1 MKTPSKSMA
10 DRPTTSSRIASNP
23 ASTVIPSPLQRARN
37 LLLPESRQE
46 ADSPEK
52 AAPRFTENVLR
63 ERNDRAICFS
73 PSAEEALSR
82 AGFSRRSFVKGAGA
96 LIVSFS
102 MGGAWRALEAQQ
114 TRVGAFGEP
123 AAPDSPPADQVDSW
137 IAIASDSSV
146 TAYTGKEELGQ
157 GMSTAQMQLVAEE
170 LCVPFHR
177 VNLIVAD
184 TAFTPDQGV
193 TSGSQSHPANF
204 NRSNLAQA
212 CASAREALLQLGSK
226 KLNIPAGELIAVDGT
241 IRSKTDPSKK
251 VAYGELVAGKKFAIS
266 VDPAAKRKPAS
277 EWTVLGEP
285 MPRPDMPAMVTGEFE
300 FVHNV
305 RVPGMLHGM
314 VVRPAAVGAHVIN
327 VDETSVAGM
336 PGLVKVVVKKDFV
349 GVVAEKPW
357 QAIRIASA
365 LKVEWSPA
373 PELPK
378 FESFYDHLRN
388 QKPTRDTLLVNSKDV
403 DQKLAEAATVVKAT
417 YYHPYQMHGSM
428 GSSCAV
434 ADVQGEKI
442 TVWSPTQG
450 VWHQRATLGMLLGLK
465 PENVR
470 VIFRRGSGC
479 YGINGADTVTYDAA
493 LLSQAVGKPVRVQL
507 TRKDEMAWENYGF
520 AFVIDE
526 RAGLDSQGN
535 IIAWDHEAWSPVLGN
550 RPVYKYPGNVITGF
564 LAGFQ
569 PEEFRPRSPAP
580 EPTSFSNNSNAIPSY
595 VVGHVGGADHGAG
608 TVKSER
614 ALLHN
619 VVSPFWTGPLRSP
632 QRLQNTFAH
641 ESFMDEL
648 AARAKAD
655 PVEFRLRHLSE
666 PRMRAVVQ
674 AAAKAANWDAR
685 PSPKLHDVKT
695 AAAVVRGRG
704 ISCVAYEGDN
714 GYSAMVAEVEVEIAT
729 GKIAVKRMVIANDSG
744 PISNPDGLR
753 NQCEGG
759 ALQGLSR
766 CLGEEVTWD
775 NHNVTS
781 IDWKTYRTLPL
792 GFDVPKVEVVLLNR
806 PDESATGAGET
817 AITIVA
823 GAIANAIFDATGARV
838 RQVPFRPERI
848 KAALAG

>member
-1 MKTPSKSMA
+1 MKNPSLPVTETPMSQGAA
-10 DRPTTSSRIASNP
+10 D
-23 ASTVIPSPLQRARN
+23 
-37 LLLPESRQE
+37 
-46 ADSPEK
+46 
-52 AAPRFTENVLR
+52 
-63 ERNDRAICFS
+63 
-73 PSAEEALSR
+73 ALAR
-82 AGFSRRSFVKGAGA
+82 AGFSRRTFIKGTGA
-96 LIVSFS
+96 MIVSFS
-102 MGGAWRALEAQQ
+102 MGGALGTVEAQ
-114 TRVGAFGEP
+114 TRVGAFGLD
-123 AAPDSPPADQVDSW
+123 AAPDSPPANEVDSW

-184 TAFTPDQGV
+184 TSLTPDQGV
-193 TSGSQSHPANF
+193 TSGSQSHPTNF
-204 NRSNLAQA
+204 NHGNLAGA
-212 CASAREALLQLGSK
+212 CATAREALLQLGSK
-226 KLNIPAGELIAVDGT
+226 HLNIPADQLVAIDAT
-241 IRSKTDPSKK
+241 IRSKSDPSKK
-251 VAYGELVAGKKFAIS
+251 VAYADLVAGKKFDIK

-277 EWTVLGEP
+277 EWTVLGKP
-285 MPRPDMPAMVTGEFE
+285 IGRPDMPAMATGTFE
-300 FVHNV
+300 YAHNV

-314 VVRPAAVGAHVIN
+314 VIRPSAVGANLMN
-327 VDETSVAGM
+327 VDESSVSGM
-336 PGLVKVVVKKDFV
+336 PGFVKVVVKKNFV
-349 GVVAEKPW
+349 GVVAEKNW
-357 QAIRIASA
+357 QAVQIARA
-365 LKVEWSPA
+365 LNVTWSPA

-378 FESFYDHLRN
+378 QETFYDHLRN

-403 DQKLAEAATVVKAT
+403 EQRLAEAATVLKAT
-417 YYHPYQMHGSM
+417 YYHPYQMHGSV

-434 ADVQGEKI
+434 ADVQGDKA

-450 VWHQRATLGMLLGLK
+450 VWHQRSTLAMLLGLM

-479 YGINGADTVTYDAA
+479 YGINGADAVTYDAA

-520 AFVIDE
+520 AFVMDE
-526 RAGLDSQGN
+526 RAGLDAQGN

-550 RPVYKYPGNVITGF
+550 RPVYTYPGNVITGF

-580 EPTSFSNNSNAIPSY
+580 EPASFSNNSNAIPSY

-608 TVKSER
+608 TIKSER

-666 PRMRAVVQ
+666 PRMVDVVK
-674 AAAKAANWDAR
+674 AAAKAANWNAR
-685 PSPKLHDVKT
+685 PSPKPRAT
-695 AAAVVRGRG
+695 SAAGIASGRG

-714 GYSAMVAEVEVEIAT
+714 GYAAMVAEVEVELAT
-729 GKIAVKRMVIANDSG
+729 GKITVKRLVVANDAG

-766 CLGEEVTWD
+766 ALGEEVTWD
-775 NHNVTS
+775 DHNVTS
-781 IDWKTYRTLPL
+781 IDWRTYHSLPV
-792 GFDVPKVEVVLLNR
+792 GFAVPKIEIVLLNR
-806 PDESATGAGET
+806 PDEPASGAGET
-817 AITIVA
+817 AITVVA
-823 GAIANAIFDATGARV
+823 GAIGNAIFDATGARI
-838 RQVPFRPERI
+838 RQVPFTPERI

>member
-1 MKTPSKSMA
+1 MKNPSLSATGLPMA
-10 DRPTTSSRIASNP
+10 QGA
-23 ASTVIPSPLQRARN
+23 
-37 LLLPESRQE
+37 
-46 ADSPEK
+46 AD
-52 AAPRFTENVLR
+52 
-63 ERNDRAICFS
+63 
-73 PSAEEALSR
+73 ALAR
-82 AGFSRRSFVKGAGA
+82 AGFSRRTFIKGTGA
-96 LIVSFS
+96 LIVNFS
-102 MGGAWRALEAQQ
+102 MGGALRSLEAQQ
-114 TRVGAFGEP
+114 TRAGAFGLD
-123 AAPDSPPADQVDSW
+123 AAPDSPPASEVDSW
-137 IAIASDSSV
+137 IAIGSDGSV

-170 LCVPFHR
+170 LCVPFQR

-184 TAFTPDQGV
+184 TSLTPDQGV

-204 NRSNLAQA
+204 NHSNLAGA
-212 CASAREALLQLGSK
+212 CATAREALLQLGSK
-226 KLNIPAGELIAVDGT
+226 HLNIPADQLVAADGM
-241 IRSKTDPSKK
+241 IRSKSDASKK
-251 VAYGELVAGKKFAIS
+251 VAYADLVAGKKFDLK

-277 EWTVLGEP
+277 EWTVLGKP
-285 MPRPDMPAMVTGEFE
+285 IGRPDMPQMATGTFE
-300 FVHNV
+300 YAHNV

-314 VVRPAAVGAHVIN
+314 VARPSAVGANLID
-327 VDETSVAGM
+327 VDESSVSGM
-336 PGLVKVVVKKDFV
+336 PGFVKVVVKKNFV
-349 GVVAEKPW
+349 GVVAEKNW
-357 QAIRIASA
+357 QAVQIARA
-365 LKVEWSPA
+365 LKVTWSPA

-378 FESFYDHLRN
+378 QETFYDHLRN

-417 YYHPYQMHGSM
+417 YYHPYQMHGSV

-434 ADVQGEKI
+434 ADVQGNKA

-450 VWHQRATLGMLLGLK
+450 VWHQRATLAMLLGLK

-520 AFVIDE
+520 AFTIDE
-526 RAGLDSQGN
+526 RAGLDAQGN

-550 RPVYKYPGNVITGF
+550 RPVYSYPGNVITGF

-648 AARAKAD
+648 AASAKAD

-666 PRMRAVVQ
+666 PRMVDVVK
-674 AAAKAANWDAR
+674 AAAKAANWDTR
-685 PSPKLHDVKT
+685 SSPKSRT
-695 AAAVVRGRG
+695 TSAAGIASGRG

-714 GYSAMVAEVEVEIAT
+714 GYSAMVAEVEVELAT
-729 GKIAVKRMVIANDSG
+729 GKLAVKRLVVSIDAG

-753 NQCEGG
+753 NQSEGG

-766 CLGEEVTWD
+766 ALGEEVTWD
-775 NHNVTS
+775 DHNVTS
-781 IDWKTYRTLPL
+781 IDWRTYHTLPL
-792 GFDVPKVEVVLLNR
+792 GFAVPKVEVVLLNR
-806 PDESATGAGET
+806 SDVPATGAGET
-817 AITIVA
+817 AITVVA
-823 GAIANAIFDATGARV
+823 GAIGNAIFDATGARI
-838 RQVPFRPERI
+838 RQVPFTPERI
-848 KAALAG
+848 KAALVG

>member
-1 MKTPSKSMA
+1 MPLLHA
-10 DRPTTSSRIASNP
+10 YARASRD
-23 ASTVIPSPLQRARN
+23 RARETGDGAMKN
-37 LLLPESRQE
+37 TSLPVTGIPMAQGA
-46 ADSPEK
+46 AD
-52 AAPRFTENVLR
+52 
-63 ERNDRAICFS
+63 
-73 PSAEEALSR
+73 ALAR
-82 AGFSRRSFVKGAGA
+82 AGFSRRTFIKGTGA

-102 MGGAWRALEAQQ
+102 MGGALGTLEAQ
-114 TRVGAFGEP
+114 TRAGAFGLDS
-123 AAPDSPPADQVDSW
+123 APDAPPANEVDSW
-137 IAIASDSSV
+137 IAIASDSGV

-157 GMSTAQMQLVAEE
+157 GMSTAQIQLVAEE

-184 TAFTPDQGV
+184 TMLTPDQGV
-193 TSGSQSHPANF
+193 TSGSQSHPTNF
-204 NRSNLAQA
+204 NHGNLAGA
-212 CASAREALLQLGSK
+212 CATAREALLQLGSK
-226 KLNIPAGELIAVDGT
+226 HLNIPVDQLVAVDGT
-241 IRSKTDPSKK
+241 IRSKTDASKK
-251 VAYGELVAGKKFAIS
+251 VAYADLVAGKKFDLK

-277 EWTVLGEP
+277 EWTVLGKP
-285 MPRPDMPAMVTGEFE
+285 IGRPDMPQMATGTFE
-300 FVHNV
+300 YAHNV

-314 VVRPAAVGAHVIN
+314 VVRPSAVGANLMN
-327 VDETSVAGM
+327 VDESSVSGM
-336 PGLVKVVVKKDFV
+336 PGFVKVVVKKNFV
-349 GVVAEKPW
+349 GVVAEKTW
-357 QAIRIASA
+357 QAVQIARA
-365 LKVEWSPA
+365 LNVTWSPA

-378 FESFYDHLRN
+378 QETFYDHLRN

-403 DQKLAEAATVVKAT
+403 EQKLSEAATVVKAT
-417 YYHPYQMHGSM
+417 YYHPYQMHGSV

-434 ADVQGEKI
+434 ADVQGDKA

-450 VWHQRATLGMLLGLK
+450 VWHQRSTLAMLLGLK

-479 YGINGADTVTYDAA
+479 YGINGADAVTYDAA

-520 AFVIDE
+520 AFVMDE
-526 RAGLDSQGN
+526 RAGLDAQGN

-550 RPVYKYPGNVITGF
+550 RPVYTYPGNVITGF

-580 EPTSFSNNSNAIPSY
+580 EPNNFSNNSNAIPSY

-608 TVKSER
+608 TIKAER

-666 PRMRAVVQ
+666 PRMVDVVKS
-674 AAAKAANWDAR
+674 AAKTANWDAR
-685 PSPKLHDVKT
+685 PSPKPRAT
-695 AAAVVRGRG
+695 SASGIASGRG

-714 GYSAMVAEVEVEIAT
+714 GFSAMVAEIEVDLAT
-729 GKIAVKRMVIANDSG
+729 GKLTVKRMVVSIDAG

-753 NQCEGG
+753 NQSEGG

-766 CLGEEVTWD
+766 ALGEEVTWD
-775 NHNVTS
+775 DHNVTS
-781 IDWKTYRTLPL
+781 IDWRTYHSLPL
-792 GFDVPKVEVVLLNR
+792 GFAVPKIEVVLLNR
-806 PDESATGAGET
+806 PDMPATGAGET
-817 AITIVA
+817 AITVVA
-823 GAIANAIFDATGARV
+823 GAIGNAIFDATGARI
-838 RQVPFRPERI
+838 RQVPFTPERI